1 MLRVS
6 MICLLVATVALA
18 VGVVLARKN
27 NSLSFLLKTF
37 TLIALVCLGIVVA
50 NYKDDFSGFSI
61 LVILS
66 ILPMFLAL
74 VEIRP
79 PQSPENTQNLP
90 SEQPKQQDEEQNA
103 SEIAE
108 QAETAEETEETQED
122 TSKKK
127 KKKEKKTKTS
137 KFFQSNGKLP
147 LAIALFLSAVCLS
160 VSTLYVGKETF
171 LGAILAVAIGIAF
184 TFLMLALKK
193 ISNPYDILSTFL
205 IFASIGAMVANII
218 MALLYS
224 ISLTNIMFCIGCLL
238 FGIYAGLNIK
248 FSKTYLTLIYY
259 TSTIFLF
266 LAIFL

>member
-79 PQSPENTQNLP
+79 PQSPENAQNLP

-127 KKKEKKTKTS
+127 KKKAKTS